1 MSVTPQTNVDL
12 AHIAQELAGRDDF
25 VICGH
30 VSPDGDCIGSQLALM
45 QALRGMGK
53 RVTCVLAK
61 DEPIDVRLSFLPGAD
76 ELIPAGSYDGPVG
89 VFVAVDVP
97 LRDRMGTAASSL
109 RDRSLL
115 SVTIDHHAN
124 DGVMTELVYV
134 DPQVA
139 STTMLVWELVE
150 LLGLSPSAD
159 VALCCYTGLVTDT
172 GRFQYQNTDAAAMRA
187 ATHMVEAGVD
197 PSMVS
202 RAIFQNRSL
211 ASVRLEGVAV
221 DRMRLGAQGSYVLS
235 WLTCDDFSRHDA
247 SKADAEPLIDT
258 LRSLRGVRLAC
269 MLRDQGDSVRGS
281 FRAKDDT
288 DVARLARSLGGGGH
302 RAAAGFTLPGPI
314 DEAVERIDAL
324 LSQELRPG
332 AAEGMRS
339 E

>member
-1 MSVTPQTNVDL
+1 MSVTLQTNVDL
-12 AHIAQELAGRDDF
+12 AGIAAELAERDDF

-45 QALRGMGK
+45 HALRAKGK
-53 RVTCVLAK
+53 RVACVLAK

-76 ELIPAGSYDGPVG
+76 ELVPAGSYDGPVG
-89 VFVAVDVP
+89 TFVAVDVP
-97 LRDRMGTAASSL
+97 LRDRMGAAASSL
-109 RDRSLL
+109 LDRASL

-124 DGVMTELVYV
+124 DLSMTDLVYV
-134 DPQVA
+134 DPHVA
-139 STTMLVWELVE
+139 STTMLVWDLAE
-150 LLGLSPSAD
+150 LLGSAPSFD

-172 GRFQYQNTDAAAMRA
+172 GRFQYQNTDAAALRA

-197 PSMVS
+197 PSAVS

-221 DRMRLGAQGSYVLS
+221 DRMRLGARGSYVLS
-235 WLTCDDFSRHDA
+235 WLTRDDFSRYDA
-247 SKADAEPLIDT
+247 SKSDAEPLIDT

-288 DVARLARSLGGGGH
+288 DVAKLARSLGGGGH
-302 RAAAGFTLPGPI
+302 RAAAGFTISGPI
-314 DEAVERIDAL
+314 EEAVERIDAL
-324 LSQELRPG
+324 LSQELCER
-332 AAEGMRS
+332 AAEGMRA

>member
-12 AHIAQELAGRDDF
+12 ARIAQELAVRDDF

-45 QALRGMGK
+45 HALRSRGK

-76 ELIPAGSYDGPVG
+76 ELIPAGLYEGTVG

-97 LRDRMGTAASSL
+97 LRDRMGNAASSL
-109 RDRSLL
+109 LDRSSL

-124 DGVMTELVYV
+124 DMAMTDLVYV
-134 DPQVA
+134 DPQIA
-139 STTMLVWELVE
+139 STTMLIWELAE
-150 LLGLSPSAD
+150 LLGADPSAD

-197 PSMVS
+197 PSAVS

-211 ASVRLEGVAV
+211 ASVRLEGLAV

-235 WLTCDDFSRHDA
+235 WLTRDDFSRCDA
-247 SKADAEPLIDT
+247 TKADAEPLIDT

-288 DVARLARSLGGGGH
+288 DVAELARSLGGGGH
-302 RAAAGFTLPGPI
+302 RAAAGFTISGPI

-324 LSQELRPG
+324 LSRELG
-332 AAEGMRS
+332 AGITEGMRS